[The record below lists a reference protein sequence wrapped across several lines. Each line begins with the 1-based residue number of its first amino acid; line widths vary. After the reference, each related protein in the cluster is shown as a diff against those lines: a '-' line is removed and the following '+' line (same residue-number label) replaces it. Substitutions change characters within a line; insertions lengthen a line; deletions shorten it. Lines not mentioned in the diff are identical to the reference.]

1 MRNSGLRAT
10 GGRSLAWLL
19 LLVVSLAGCTP
30 PADDSWEQI
39 RETGVLRIGLDPTYP
54 PFENADGEE
63 LRGFDVD
70 LARALAAELGLE
82 VQFAYIAYDGLYDAL
97 ATGRVDVLIS
107 ALVIRPEQMKDFAYS
122 DPYFNAGQVLLVP
135 AGEQEIA
142 DMADLSGRN
151 LAVELGSQGHYE
163 ATQWQRRIRDL
174 SIETFNSPDETLD
187 AVVAG
192 RAAAGLVD
200 SISGRLYLREHDT
213 LRLAGP
219 PVTVEPFAMV
229 VRIEDERLLEA
240 INKSLEELEEDGRI
254 EQIRDR
260 WLYSQVLFSLFL

>member
-1 MRNSGLRAT
+1 M
-10 GGRSLAWLL
+10 LARL
-19 LLVVSLAGCTP
+19 LLVVFLAGCTM
-30 PADDSWEQI
+30 PADESWEQI
-39 RETGVLRIGLDPTYP
+39 QETGVLRVGLDPTYP
-54 PFENADGEE
+54 PFENADGDE

-70 LARALAAELGLE
+70 LARALAADLGLE

-135 AGEQEIA
+135 AGEREI
-142 DMADLSGRN
+142 DEMADLSGQT

-163 ATQWQRRIRDL
+163 ATQWRRRVRDL
-174 SIETFNSPDETLD
+174 AIETYNSPDDTLD
-187 AVVAG
+187 AVATG

-200 SISGRLYLREHDT
+200 AISGRLYLREHDT

-219 PVTVEPFAMV
+219 PVTVEPFALV
-229 VRIEDERLLEA
+229 VRIEDERLLQA
-240 INKSLEELEEDGRI
+240 INESLEKLEEAGRI
-254 EQIRDR
+254 QQIRDR
-260 WLYSQVLFSLFL
+260 WLQSQTRFSLFF